1 MEAVNSVR
9 RTRMKLPNRGYSV
22 SDSSGEALVKV
33 KMQNLPVPAKPIYE
47 IPPLPDDITE
57 LGDSALMSLFRR
69 LMGWQKYLATQLA
82 LAEVDEKHAKN
93 RLGRVEKGFDFRK
106 PADKERAASDPLYE
120 DCMDLQQEAYAY
132 KRVVEALHGT
142 VENDTFFC
150 SRELSRRLGMA
161 DRDRREA
168 RYNA

>member
-1 MEAVNSVR
+1 
-9 RTRMKLPNRGYSV
+9 MKLPSRGYRTD
-22 SDSSGEALVKV
+22 DSSGEALGKA
-33 KMQNLPVPAKPIYE
+33 KAQMLPLPAKPVYE
-47 IPPLPDDITE
+47 IPPLPDDVTE

-82 LAEVDEKHAKN
+82 LAEIDEKQAKN

-106 PADKERAASDPLYE
+106 PADKERAAADPRYE
-120 DCMDLQQEAYAY
+120 DAMELQQDAYAY
-132 KRVVEALHGT
+132 RRIVEALHGT

-161 DRDRREA
+161 DRDRRDA
-168 RYNA
+168 RYSA